1 MNCQLYTVNLKK
13 LNPNLQRALVES
25 GLTEANS
32 LQKAVFSTL
41 KSGADCCLLA
51 PEGSGKTTT
60 IAMGIIQRLEK
71 PVGESTRAL
80 VLVNTKEEVLA
91 LVEMFKNLSQYNE
104 LRVLGTH
111 EKGDID
117 YDKNQISLGLD
128 ILVGTPTRINAVFS
142 SAGFNI
148 NTVKV
153 FAVDDADEMFRLRQD
168 AIVLRLLTSLEKT
181 QRIFT
186 MAEDTEKV
194 EIMADKVMIEPQ
206 WFSLYDDE

>member
-1 MNCQLYTVNLKK
+1 MELKK
-13 LNPNLQRALVES
+13 INPNLQRALIES

-32 LQKAVFSTL
+32 LQQAVFSTL

-60 IAMGIIQRLEK
+60 LAMGIIQRLEK
-71 PVGESTRAL
+71 SAGESTRAL
-80 VLVNTKEEVLA
+80 ILVNTKEEVLA
-91 LVEMFKNLSQYNE
+91 LVDLLKRLSQYTD
-104 LRVLGTH
+104 LRILGTH

-117 YDKNQISLGLD
+117 YDKNMISLGLD
-128 ILVGTPTRINAVFS
+128 ILVGTPVRINAVFS

-148 NTVKV
+148 NTIKV
-153 FAVDDADEMFRLRQD
+153 FAVDDADEMFKLRQD

-181 QRIFT
+181 QRIFA
-186 MAEDTEKV
+186 MAEDTERV
-194 EIMADKVMIEPQ
+194 EIMAEKVMIEPQ